1 MIISLGK
8 KKIDLCES
16 MDENDSIDN
25 DYQSSAKVST
35 DDSHPSTHK
44 ESTTSGYKVKQMIKN
59 NIET

>member
-1 MIISLGK
+1 
-8 KKIDLCES
+8 

-44 ESTTSGYKVKQMIKN
+44 QLTTSGYKVKQMIKN